1 MVADVLIGGSFVLIV
16 LILASILGT
25 VTRPERVWFVAGI
38 AVFIVGHAFVTSPR
52 TFGVVLAVVGIALA
66 AASTVPMLT
75 ESV

>member
-1 MVADVLIGGSFVLIV
+1 MVADVIIGGSFVLIV

-38 AVFIVGHAFVTSPR
+38 AVFIVGHAVVTSPR
-52 TFGVVLAVVGIALA
+52 TVGVVLAVVGVALA

>member
-52 TFGVVLAVVGIALA
+52 TVGVVLAVVGVALA